1 MVTGYKQTELGII
14 PNDWNVELL
23 GNIASPKARIG
34 WQNLRKD
41 EFLDSGDFMLITGTD
56 FENGKINYKI
66 CKYVSKERYLQDENI
81 QVKNGDILI
90 TKDGTL
96 GKVAFVQELH
106 MPATLNAGVFVLT
119 GLSNEVNNRFLYQ
132 YLCTEKLMK
141 YAEKTSTGGTIQ
153 HLNQGVLV
161 NFPIPIPPLKE
172 QKRIAQSLFDMD
184 TLIAKSEQAIKKY
197 RALKQTCLQH
207 MFPRAGQTEPD
218 IRLPG
223 FTGPWEQHKLSDL
236 VEKICVGFVGTC
248 EKYYTDVADGI
259 PMYRT
264 GDLSGFALNHTGI
277 KYVTREFHK
286 KNKKSQLKY
295 GDILIARHGDSG
307 KAIVYDRNEEAN
319 CLNIVIIRP
328 NSARCNGKFL
338 AQRIN
343 TFSVSHKIK
352 KMAAGSTQIVI
363 NTTDIEKLILQIPKS
378 LNEQAKI
385 ISYFISIDNLI
396 TLHQRT
402 CEKYKKIKQG
412 MMEELLSGK
421 IRLV

>member
-1 MVTGYKQTELGII
+1 MRKEIKKAPTIRFQGFTDEWEQHKLGELAGKTYGGGTPRTSEKTFWNGQVPWFQSSDLIEDKVLSAIPKKKITENGLQKSAAQLIPENSIAIITRVGVGKLAFIPFSYSTSQDFLSLSALNIDGKFGCYSIYKLLQREKKLTQGTSIKGITKK
-14 PNDWNVELL
+14 ELL
-23 GNIASPKARIG
+23 RKILWIPCQDEQIKIGRYIANID
-34 WQNLRKD
+34 N
-41 EFLDSGDFMLITGTD
+41 LIT
-56 FENGKINYKI
+56 
-66 CKYVSKERYLQDENI
+66 
-81 QVKNGDILI
+81 
-90 TKDGTL
+90 
-96 GKVAFVQELH
+96 LH
-106 MPATLNAGVFVLT
+106 Q
-119 GLSNEVNNRFLYQ
+119 R
-132 YLCTEKLMK
+132 KLD
-141 YAEKTSTGGTIQ
+141 Q
-153 HLNQGVLV
+153 
-161 NFPIPIPPLKE
+161 LK
-172 QKRIAQSLFDMD
+172 KL
-184 TLIAKSEQAIKKY
+184 KKY
-197 RALKQTCLQH
+197 FLQN
-207 MFPRAGQTEPD
+207 MFPAKGEKVPR
-218 IRLPG
+218 IRFKG
-223 FTGPWEQHKLSDL
+223 FTGDWEQHKLSDL

-363 NTTDIEKLILQIPKS
+363 NTTDIEKLILQIPKN

-385 ISYFISIDNLI
+385 ISCFISIDNLI
-396 TLHQRT
+396 TFHQRKLT
-402 CEKYKKIKQG
+402 QVQTMKKFMLQNLFI
-412 MMEELLSGK
+412 
-421 IRLV
+421 

>member
-1 MVTGYKQTELGII
+1 MKKETKKAPIIRFRGFTDDWKQRKFDEIASRESSTGMSSEILPSVEYEDVISEVGQLNKDIAEKAVHKKGIKFDKIHVLYGKLRPYLHNWINPRFKGIAVGDWWVLKPVATDKDFLYRLIQTKQFDDIANLSTGSKM
-14 PNDWNVELL
+14 PRADWNL
-23 GNIASPKARIG
+23 
-34 WQNLRKD
+34 
-41 EFLDSGDFMLITGTD
+41 
-56 FENGKINYKI
+56 
-66 CKYVSKERYLQDENI
+66 VSKSE
-81 QVKNGDILI
+81 
-90 TKDGTL
+90 
-96 GKVAFVQELH
+96 F
-106 MPATLNAGVFVLT
+106 M
-119 GLSNEVNNRFLYQ
+119 
-132 YLCTEKLMK
+132 
-141 YAEKTSTGGTIQ
+141 
-153 HLNQGVLV
+153 
-161 NFPIPIPPLKE
+161 IPGELKE
-172 QKRIAQSLFDMD
+172 QHLIGQCFSNLDNLI
-184 TLIAKSEQAIKKY
+184 TLHQRKLNQLKTLKKY
-197 RALKQTCLQH
+197 FLQN
-207 MFPRAGQTEPD
+207 MFPAKGEKVPR
-218 IRLPG
+218 IRFKG
-223 FTGPWEQHKLSDL
+223 FTGDWEQHKLSDL

-248 EKYYTDVADGI
+248 EKYYTNVADGI

-363 NTTDIEKLILQIPKS
+363 NTTDIEKLILQIPKN

-385 ISYFISIDNLI
+385 ISCFISIDNLI
-396 TLHQRT
+396 TLHQRKLNQLQT
-402 CEKYKKIKQG
+402 MKKFMLQNLFI
-412 MMEELLSGK
+412 
-421 IRLV
+421 